1 MHIELRD
8 GMSAELHD
16 SITHGEDKAIKRAKI
31 RAEANR
37 ETLVDWPTVIL
48 RAFLREWNVRDRS
61 GADIPLADEDA
72 LDRAPDDIIDVLFPH
87 AVDRYKATTVP
98 NPPTPDSSGDS

>member
-1 MHIELRD
+1 MW
-8 GMSAELHD
+8 AELHD

-31 RAEANR
+31 RVESDR

-48 RAFLREWNVRDRS
+48 RAFLREWSVRDRT
-61 GADIPLADEDA
+61 GAEIALSDPDA

-87 AVDRYKATTVP
+87 AVERYKATTVP
-98 NPPTPDSSGDS
+98 NPPTPPSSDGSSSDTG